1 MKKNL
6 FSPAVAF
13 ILGFLTL
20 GLGNNVNIYVISDKI
35 TYDKDGNVFFPMR
48 EAMLNFITFGIYGI
62 FWTYKISKAIS
73 VALSDNSKSFTVLT
87 TVMSALPLRCI
98 SMALIT
104 NKILLSER
112 R

>member
-6 FSPAVAF
+6 FSPAIAF

-20 GLGNNVNIYVISDKI
+20 GLGNNVNIYVISDRI
-35 TYDKDGNVFFPMR
+35 AFDKDGNVLYPMR
-48 EAMLNFITFGIYGI
+48 EAVLNFITFGLYGI
-62 FWTYKISKAIS
+62 FWTYKVSKAIS
-73 VALSDNSKSFTVLT
+73 GATDSDKGFAALVTVL
-87 TVMSALPLRCI
+87 SALPIRFI